1 MARDAVRLPPGLGE
15 EDDAFLARL
24 AGRVHARGLA
34 APAVLALE
42 CLRPAGFLGGQA
54 MRLLQPFVELVTAGD
69 DWNRLAQLLEI
80 RGTVERLL
88 SHLEAL
94 PGSRTQRVAED
105 VPPDAARVVIDCG
118 STTTKAVLVV
128 CRDGRWRLAG
138 RAESP
143 TTVEEP
149 VADVMVGVWSALRQL
164 QQQTGHR
171 LLRDD
176 ADGLLPATG
185 ATSGVGSL
193 LATSSAGGGLQ
204 MVVIGLVRAITAATA
219 ERAALG
225 AGAIVTDVLAWDDAE
240 DQTARLSRL
249 RRQRPDMVL
258 LAGGTDGGARE
269 QVVALAEQLA
279 AAELRP
285 RWDDGKLPV
294 VYAGNGD
301 CAEAVAAV
309 LAPAAEVV
317 VTENLR
323 PDLQTENLRPV
334 RQGLH
339 EVFLRHVMAR
349 APGYPRLQQLC
360 AAAVLP
366 TPAAFGLALEALAG
380 AHQGDVVA
388 VDLGG
393 ATCDVF
399 SVRDGEVFRSVSAN
413 LGLSFSLGAVCERA
427 GWEAVARWLPLTIT
441 EDDLRDRVRNKMI
454 RPTTLPQTPEDLLLE
469 QGAAREALRLALD
482 DHARALLPLRGART
496 APTGVEALA
505 RAPAASPAGIA
516 WPAVRLLLGSGGP
529 LAHAPDRRQAAAI
542 LVDACRPQG
551 LTALA
556 VDSVFV
562 LPHLG
567 ALLEVAPEAARE
579 VLATEAVVSL
589 GACLAPLA
597 GRTPDPGDVL
607 AEVRVHPRG
616 GGAEVEATVV
626 ALVGGGVTSVA
637 LDPGTVYAVDAVPRP
652 GWDLGA
658 GAGQPVRGE
667 VDGGPAGLILD
678 GRGVEPAWASGAVA
692 RRGQV
697 RAWLA
702 ALGALPPELES

>member
-1 MARDAVRLPPGLGE
+1 MARDAVRLPEGLGE
-15 EDDAFLARL
+15 EDDRFLARL
-24 AGRVHARGLA
+24 AGRLHARGLA
-34 APAVLALE
+34 APATLTLE
-42 CLRPAGFLGGQA
+42 CLRPVAFLGGQA
-54 MRLLQPFVELVTAGD
+54 MRLLQPFVDLVCAGD

-94 PGSRTQRVAED
+94 PAAQPRPVAESTL
-105 VPPDAARVVIDCG
+105 PDAASVVIDCG
-118 STTTKAVLVV
+118 STTTKAVLVA
-128 CRDGRWRLAG
+128 RREGRWRLAG

-143 TTVEEP
+143 TTVEAP

-164 QQQTGHR
+164 QTQTGHP
-171 LLRDD
+171 LLQ
-176 ADGLLPATG
+176 DGPALLAATG
-185 ATSGVGSL
+185 PARGVGTL

-204 MVVIGLVRAITAATA
+204 MVVIGLVRAMTAASA

-225 AGAIVTDVLAWDDAE
+225 AGAIVGDVLAWDDAE
-240 DQTARLSRL
+240 DQTRRLERL
-249 RRQRPDMVL
+249 RRRRPDMVL

-294 VYAGNGD
+294 VYAGNRD
-301 CAEAVAAV
+301 CAEAVVQA
-309 LAPAAEVV
+309 LAPVAEVL

-323 PDLQTENLRPV
+323 PDLETENLRPV

-349 APGYPRLQQLC
+349 APGYPRLQELC
-360 AAAVLP
+360 AAPVLP
-366 TPAAFGLALEALAG
+366 TPAAFGLALEALA
-380 AHQGDVVA
+380 ATHRGDVVA

-399 SVRDGEVFRSVSAN
+399 SVREGEVFRSVSAN
-413 LGLSFSLGAVCERA
+413 LGLSFSLGAVCDRS
-427 GWEAVARWLPLTIT
+427 GWDSVARWLPQAVT
-441 EDDLRDRVRNKMI
+441 EDDLRDRVRNKML

-469 QGAAREALRLALD
+469 QAAAREALRLALA
-482 DHARALLPLRGART
+482 DHARALLPLRGARRD
-496 APTGVEALA
+496 PTGVEALA
-505 RAPAASPAGIA
+505 TPAAAPPPGIA

-551 LTALA
+551 LTSLA

-567 ALLEVAPEAARE
+567 ALLEVAPRAAQD
-579 VLATEAVVSL
+579 VLATDAVVPL

-597 GRTPDPGDVL
+597 VRAPRTGEIL
-607 AEVRVHPRG
+607 AEVRVSRAGDTVAGPAVEMV
-616 GGAEVEATVV
+616 GGAVTRVPLEAAMTYTLE
-626 ALVGGGVTSVA
+626 AI
-637 LDPGTVYAVDAVPRP
+637 PRA

-658 GAGQPVRGE
+658 GVGQTVREE
-667 VDGGPAGLILD
+667 VAGGPAGLILD
-678 GRGVEPAWASGAVA
+678 GRGVDPAWEAGPVA
-692 RRGQV
+692 RRDQV
-697 RAWLA
+697 RTWLE
-702 ALGALPPELES
+702 ALGALPAGEAP